1 MRTVLKTSFLFFVL
15 VILLTLFG
23 SGEVSAAQNASAE
36 IFYSEACS
44 DCGPYLERTLRPI
57 LSEYGIKIEVKDYI
71 NNPQFRPQLSER
83 ITQEKIPQEMV
94 GHMMTFIKEPSPV
107 PAAPP
112 LFMILAGH
120 VPENLIRELLKNELG
135 KGSGTL
141 VVWQDQMHG
150 EVKSYRL
157 WRGGEIK
164 EYPIKTS
171 LAQAISEYPEI
182 RTNREVRS
190 LLPAVLISGF
200 LDGLNPCAFAIL
212 LFLIAFIFM
221 LKKSRLSVWKYGL
234 VYTAAI
240 YATYLLIGMGIWKA
254 ILITGVPHLMARIG
268 AILVIVLGL
277 VNILNFLFPRLP
289 ISLRISMPGRQ
300 KILEL
305 MHKGTLPTTLL
316 LGILVGLCTF
326 PCSGG
331 IYVAVVTLLAAKTTM
346 ALGFIY
352 LLIYNLM
359 FILPLIII
367 LVLAGNRL
375 TVEKMTNLEER
386 NEPRMRLVYGILM
399 LAMGILILLYFV

>member
-1 MRTVLKTSFLFFVL
+1 M
-15 VILLTLFG
+15 
-23 SGEVSAAQNASAE
+23 AAPTATAE

-44 DCGPYLERTLRPI
+44 DCVPYLEKTLRPA
-57 LSEYGIKIEVKDYI
+57 LLEYGIKVVAKDYI

-83 ITQEKIPQEMV
+83 IAQEKIPQEIV
-94 GHMMTFIKEPSPV
+94 GHMMTFIKEPSSV

-112 LFMILAGH
+112 LSLILAGH
-120 VPENLIRELLKNELG
+120 VPKDLINELLKNELG

-150 EVKSYRL
+150 EVKNYRI

-164 EYPIKTS
+164 EYPISTPLVDALKEY
-171 LAQAISEYPEI
+171 QAKNPQ
-182 RTNREVRS
+182 TQQVKS

-221 LKKSRLSVWKYGL
+221 LKKTRLSVFKYGL
-234 VYTAAI
+234 VYIGAI
-240 YATYLLIGMGIWKA
+240 YLTYLLIGLGLWKA
-254 ILITGVPHLMARIG
+254 ILITGVPHLMAKVG
-268 AILVIVLGL
+268 AVLVIFLGL
-277 VNILNFLFPRLP
+277 INILNYFFPRLP

-331 IYVAVVTLLAAKTTM
+331 IYVAIITLLAAKTTVT
-346 ALGFIY
+346 LGLFY

-359 FILPLIII
+359 FILPLII
-367 LVLAGNRL
+367 LLALAGNRV
-375 TVEKMTNLEER
+375 TVEKLTNLEEK
-386 NEPRMRLVYGILM
+386 NEPRMRLLYGLVMIGLGLVILF
-399 LAMGILILLYFV
+399 YFV